1 MHNPLEQFTIK
12 KIIDLSILGFDI
24 SFTNSSLAMMAS
36 VIVICLGLFL
46 ATKQTSIIPSKLAMG
61 AELIYK
67 MVLNLLRSNAGP
79 KAEQFIPIIFS
90 LFLFVLVCNLFGMLP
105 YGFTATSHIAVTFSL
120 AMLVFSTVTF
130 VGFMNHGMHFLSLFL
145 PAGVPLWLAPM
156 MIIIELFTYLA
167 RPISLSLRLGANMIA
182 GHVLLKI
189 LAGFII
195 LLPMVY
201 KIAPF
206 PVIIILIAFEIFVC
220 MLQAYIFAIL
230 SCVYLNDALNLH

>member
-24 SFTNSSLAMMAS
+24 SFTNSSLAMMTS
-36 VIVICLGLFL
+36 VIAICLGLFL
-46 ATKQTSIIPSKLAMG
+46 ATRQTSMIPSKVGMG

-130 VGFMNHGMHFLSLFL
+130 VGFMKHGMHFLSLFL